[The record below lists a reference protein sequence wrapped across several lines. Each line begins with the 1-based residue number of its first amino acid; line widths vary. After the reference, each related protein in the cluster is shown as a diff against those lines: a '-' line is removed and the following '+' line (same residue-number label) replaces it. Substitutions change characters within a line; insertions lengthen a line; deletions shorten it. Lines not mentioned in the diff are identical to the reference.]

1 MNDQTRD
8 SPLSITDF
16 HGRIAPEPVKPVGYA
31 ALIDRYGLQLP
42 LPQRLTAIAERH
54 KPTST
59 SEWQLLSPRHAPED
73 SLFDIWNSRS
83 SGRAST

>member
-8 SPLSITDF
+8 SALSITEF
-16 HGRIAPEPVKPVGYA
+16 HGRIAPELVKPVGYA

-54 KPTST
+54 
-59 SEWQLLSPRHAPED
+59 
-73 SLFDIWNSRS
+73 SRP
-83 SGRAST
+83 SGVFS